1 MKSRFL
7 MNAPELL
14 LKQALSFG
22 LDSFPLTI
30 QLTSSNVEANALF
43 QQMVADNPELV
54 FEQTSSREILV
65 MLPTGGKSGWRSL
78 WIGTELSLWTRQ
90 YGGVAFDSSTLFQLP
105 GGAKRSPD
113 CAWVAADR
121 WGLLTEEEQESYPP
135 LSPDFVIEL
144 RSKSDRL
151 TALKEKMLDYAL
163 NGVRLG
169 WLIDPFE
176 KQVHIYR
183 VDGSIEILNPPL
195 SIEGEDVLPG
205 FVLNLASIW
214 N

>member
-1 MKSRFL
+1 MRGRLHF
-7 MNAPELL
+7 N
-14 LKQALSFG
+14 
-22 LDSFPLTI
+22 
-30 QLTSSNVEANALF
+30 N
-43 QQMVADNPELV
+43 
-54 FEQTSSREILV
+54 
-65 MLPTGGKSGWRSL
+65 
-78 WIGTELSLWTRQ
+78 
-90 YGGVAFDSSTLFQLP
+90 TL
-105 GGAKRSPD
+105 D
-113 CAWVAADR
+113 CASTTIDNDLEVSHECFRIIIEAS
-121 WGLLTEEEQESYPP
+121 TEEEQESYPQ

-151 TALKEKMLDYAL
+151 NALKEKMLDYAM

-183 VDGSIEILNPPL
+183 ADESTEIIESPL

-205 FVLNLASIW
+205 FVLNLTPIW